1 MKQKSYSVQRLPY
14 LWSILPQELNRI
26 RASIHELD
34 EEKAKVFFED
44 PDTAKSKKS
53 FYMQDNIAI
62 LNIEGVIQPK
72 ADLWSWL
79 FGGTTLDV
87 LTKDFKSLIAN
98 DDVQAIILDI
108 DSPGGVVSCIQEFAN
123 LVYESRSKKPIFAV
137 SSTMATSAACWIAS
151 AAEKVF
157 ITGEAVM
164 TGSIG
169 VVVSHVDI
177 SELEKKLGIRTT
189 EITAGKK
196 KRIVSS
202 YEPLTPEGREEL
214 QKQVDHVYGAFTGD
228 IAKFRNVPVETVVSD
243 MADGQVFLGS
253 QGVKAGLVDA
263 LKTSEGILAEI
274 GEAARIRGI
283 DSISFPGYE
292 ALISAAKADG
302 ISTAETVA
310 VKILSAIREKRQAEK
325 ILPFK
330 GSTGTGTATVENLPK
345 TKSFKKGDIMNK
357 SDSCAIEAE
366 EKSLEEVWSTS
377 ESTRA
382 EFRNDKESFLAYHKY
397 RENVGNRLSGTLKT
411 DESYE
416 ANGENL
422 QEGSLKTKW
431 EASEETREEFKGNF
445 ESFKAYEENVI
456 KGNVRIFNPRTE
468 AVRGTRET
476 TSERER

>member
-34 EEKAKVFFED
+34 EEKAKVFFQD

-87 LTKDFKSLIAN
+87 LTRDFKSLLN
-98 DDVQAIILDI
+98 DDSVEGIILNV
-108 DSPGGVVSCIQEFAN
+108 DSPGGVVSCVQEFSNMVFQA
-123 LVYESRSKKPIFAV
+123 RDKKPIFTV
-137 SSTMATSAACWIAS
+137 SSGVMAS
-151 AAEKVF
+151 AAFWVGAAAERVYV
-157 ITGEAVM
+157 TDQAVM

-177 SELEKKLGIRTT
+177 SELEKKLGIKTT
-189 EITAGKK
+189 EVTAGKS
-196 KRIVSS
+196 KRIASS
-202 YEPLTPEGREEL
+202 HAPLTEEGRAEL
-214 QKQVDHVYGAFTGD
+214 QRQVDHIYKFFTQD
-228 IAKFRNVPVETVVSD
+228 IAKFRGVSVETVLD
-243 MADGQVFLGS
+243 NMADGQIFLGS
-253 QGVKAGLVDA
+253 QGVRAGLVDGI
-263 LKTSEGILAEI
+263 KTSEAILAQISEQ
-274 GEAARIRGI
+274 ARIQGI
-283 DSISFPGYE
+283 DAISFPGHE
-292 ALISAAKADG
+292 ALINAAKADG

-330 GSTGTGTATVENLPK
+330 GNTEAATVENLPK

-366 EKSLEEVWSTS
+366 EKSLEEVWATS

-397 RENVGNRLSGTLKT
+397 KGNLGNRLAGSLK
-411 DESYE
+411 DEKHE
-416 ANGENL
+416 ANGEDL
-422 QEGSLKTKW
+422 RTDSLRAKW
-431 EASEETREEFKGNF
+431 NESPEIQEEFSDF
-445 ESFKAYEENVI
+445 ETFKAYEENRL
-456 KGNVRIFNPRTE
+456 KGNVKIFNPKR
-468 AVRGTRET
+468 
-476 TSERER
+476 